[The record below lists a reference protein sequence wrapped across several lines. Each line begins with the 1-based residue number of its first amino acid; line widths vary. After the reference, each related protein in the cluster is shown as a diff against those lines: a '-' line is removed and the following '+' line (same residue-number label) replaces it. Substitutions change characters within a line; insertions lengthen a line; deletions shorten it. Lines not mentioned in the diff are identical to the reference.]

1 MFMRRVY
8 DIFLDSLPS
17 IDLHGFDRD
26 TASIATSDFILENIA
41 LGNSKVVIIHGI
53 GEGIVRSSVHQN
65 LSKNKYVISYK
76 QDNFNPGVTVVELNV
91 DKK

>member
-26 TASIATSDFILENIA
+26 TASIATSDFILENVA

-65 LSKNKYVISYK
+65 LFKNKYVISYK

-91 DKK
+91 DKR

>member
-26 TASIATSDFILENIA
+26 TASIATSDFILENVA

-65 LSKNKYVISYK
+65 LPKNKYVISYK